1 MQRLSTI
8 VGYSGKQV
16 VLLKKLYGFKIGED
30 NCCCGFLIAIVPRDI
45 NTLKTKEKKKVQWL
59 GLASYTSFG
68 NDVTIKK

>member
-1 MQRLSTI
+1 MQQLSTI

-45 NTLKTKEKKKVQWL
+45 NTLKTKEKKKCNGSVLQVIL
-59 GLASYTSFG
+59 HLVMMSP
-68 NDVTIKK
+68 